1 MIAGCDVNCHFFIG
15 SCNHSGSTND
25 IIVWHGMELFQA
37 VKNDN
42 LLPKKY
48 FFIGDGAFTNTTQFL
63 SPWPGKATILP
74 WFSFLYHYSFLISEL
89 FYGSIC
95 AGRGLDRGKD
105 SFNYWFS
112 HSCQTIE

>member
-42 LLPKKY
+42 LLPKK
-48 FFIGDGAFTNTTQFL
+48 T
-63 SPWPGKATILP
+63 S
-74 WFSFLYHYSFLISEL
+74 S
-89 FYGSIC
+89 
-95 AGRGLDRGKD
+95 
-105 SFNYWFS
+105 
-112 HSCQTIE
+112 